1 MSDVD
6 ITFGYA
12 IPFPVQRDSSTVSG
26 EITLFL
32 SIESVGK
39 SFATSLPSLLEA
51 YKYLRKGF
59 G

>member
-1 MSDVD
+1 VD